1 MSRTE
6 PPYIILKD
14 FYNINV
20 LVIGNLYRNTNF
32 GEYKF

>member
-6 PPYIILKD
+6 PPQTVLNDFCNITVLIIGK
-14 FYNINV
+14 
-20 LVIGNLYRNTNF
+20 LYRNTNF